1 MVNRENELPSNP
13 LVAAVLG
20 AIADWVSNYRN
31 AIGFNS
37 EFGMCGLLIVDRK
50 QKDRL
55 TAVSPK
61 CNQVQP
67 INPGTQTGQYK
78 RQG

>member
-20 AIADWVSNYRN
+20 AIADWVS

-37 EFGMCGLLIVDRK
+37 EFGMCGLLIADRK

-55 TAVSPK
+55 AVVSPK
-61 CNQVQP
+61 CNQVLP